1 MPLATELREYLDA
14 CFAGVWIESDE
25 QREAILEI
33 SELCRQETW
42 RLAVWDLAQGLQF
55 PLQSTGELTANDP
68 LAAVRL
74 VSDLAEPGQ
83 TSLLV
88 LVNYHRFLGSPEV
101 VQALAHAVEQGKQ
114 NRTFVILLSPQAE
127 LPRELEKLFV
137 VLRHELPSREQLA
150 SIARELTTG
159 DELPTGQELEAVL
172 DAAAG
177 LTRYEA
183 EGAFSLS
190 LVRDQRLTP
199 ATVLAIKAQQLQQS
213 NLVTLHDGHERFS
226 DLGGLA
232 ALKAFCLRALR
243 PRPYDSPVQPKGV
256 LLLSPPG
263 CGKSAIAKAL
273 GNEVNR
279 PTLRLDLGALMGS
292 LVGQTEANTRRAIA
306 IIEAMAPCLVF
317 IDEIDKG
324 LSGVS
329 GNAGDSGVSARMF
342 GTLLTW
348 LSDRT
353 SQVMVIATA
362 NSIDRLPPEFLRA
375 ERFDGVF
382 FLDLPTSEERTA
394 IWKIHRHV
402 FGIAASESQPPDG
415 GWTGAEIRA
424 CCRLSALLDVPL
436 TTAAQQIVPV
446 SISAAEQLATLR
458 QWASGRCLSAHESGI
473 YQAPP
478 TAKKRRNVRLD
489 PSAN

>member
-1 MPLATELREYLDA
+1 MPLANVLREYVDA
-14 CFAGVWIESDE
+14 CFSGVWIESDE
-25 QREAILEI
+25 QREAILEVTQ
-33 SELCRQETW
+33 LCREETW
-42 RLAVWDLAQGLQF
+42 RLAVWDLYRGVQF
-55 PLQSTGELTANDP
+55 PLEPATETATTDP
-68 LAAVRL
+68 LAAVGL
-74 VSDLAEPGQ
+74 AHDLAEPVQ
-83 TSLLV
+83 TSLVV
-88 LVNYHRFLGSPEV
+88 LVNFHHFLGSAEII
-101 VQALAHAVEQGKQ
+101 QALAHHVEQGKQ
-114 NRTFVILLSPQAE
+114 QRSFVVILSPQAE

-150 SIARELTTG
+150 VIAHELASG
-159 DELPTGQELEAVL
+159 EELPTGEQFNAVL

-190 LVRDQRLTP
+190 LVREGRLSP
-199 ATVLAIKAQQLQQS
+199 ATILTLKVQQLQQT
-213 NLVTLHDGHERFS
+213 NLVTMRAGRERFA

-232 ALKAFCLRALR
+232 ALKSFCLRALR
-243 PRPYDSPVQPKGV
+243 PQPPDSPVQPKGV

-273 GNEVNR
+273 GSEVNR
-279 PTLRLDLGALMGS
+279 PTLRLNLGALMGS

-324 LSGVS
+324 LSGV
-329 GNAGDSGVSARMF
+329 GGQAGDGGVSARIF

-348 LSDRT
+348 LSDHT

-362 NSIDRLPPEFLRA
+362 NLIERLPPEFLRA

-382 FLDLPTSEERTA
+382 FLDLPTAEERTA
-394 IWKIHRHV
+394 IWKIHR
-402 FGIAASESQPPDG
+402 AAFRIQEAESQPADE

-424 CCRLSALLDVPL
+424 CCRLAALLDVPL

-446 SISAAEQLATLR
+446 SISAAEQLHQLR
-458 QWASGRCLSAHESGI
+458 QWASGRCLSAHEPGI
-473 YQAPP
+473 YQAPVS
-478 TAKKRRNVRLD
+478 TKRRGVRLD

>member
-1 MPLATELREYLDA
+1 M
-14 CFAGVWIESDE
+14 
-25 QREAILEI
+25 
-33 SELCRQETW
+33 
-42 RLAVWDLAQGLQF
+42 
-55 PLQSTGELTANDP
+55 
-68 LAAVRL
+68 
-74 VSDLAEPGQ
+74 
-83 TSLLV
+83 
-88 LVNYHRFLGSPEV
+88 
-101 VQALAHAVEQGKQ
+101 
-114 NRTFVILLSPQAE
+114 
-127 LPRELEKLFV
+127 
-137 VLRHELPSREQLA
+137 
-150 SIARELTTG
+150 
-159 DELPTGQELEAVL
+159 
-172 DAAAG
+172 
-177 LTRYEA
+177 
-183 EGAFSLS
+183 
-190 LVRDQRLTP
+190 
-199 ATVLAIKAQQLQQS
+199 
-213 NLVTLHDGHERFS
+213 HDGHERFA

-243 PRPYDSPVQPKGV
+243 PRPHDSPVQPKGV

-324 LSGVS
+324 LSGVGS
-329 GNAGDSGVSARMF
+329 QAGDSGVSARMF

-394 IWKIHRHV
+394 IWKIHRQV
-402 FGIAASESQPPDG
+402 FGIAESESQPPDE

-424 CCRLSALLDVPL
+424 CCRLAALLDVPL

-446 SISAAEQLATLR
+446 SISAAEQLANLR
-458 QWASGRCLSAHESGI
+458 EWASGRCLSAHEAGI
-473 YQAPP
+473 YQASL